1 VGVGVHPKPPREADD
16 SYERS
21 RRAAFLRGPSV
32 KRCVQTFELDL
43 KDQFGRLIVEGQM
56 NADRD
61 GSVDTLNEFQ
71 QRHLRISCQYVDKLL
86 CEIESILNSSGS
98 KSAFPRYISQ
108 VSPASRRTIEDYI
121 ARIRAQL
128 IRILDGQDIQ
138 REKPDIPDIRAIS
151 VILGSVDIAVD
162 ELKPKDMRGYGEVP
176 ESVALDLNGI
186 VGELRGLVSRLN
198 RYVLEGQGQDLRS
211 RLQRLERTSNEL
223 DLLNRIESVVT
234 RRGLVEFRSPIAA
247 ILDRVE
253 DKSFEIAVFGRVSSG
268 KSSLLNGILGSD
280 ILPVGVTPITA
291 VPTRIR
297 YAPARCIAVWFAER
311 SPQTYEVDQLAEFAT
326 EQRNPGNTKHV
337 TRIVLSLPAERLR
350 EGVTF
355 VDTPGL
361 GSLATSGAAET
372 LAYLPRCDLGVV
384 LIDGG
389 TTLAPEDLRTIEI
402 LQEAAIP
409 VHVLLSKADL
419 LAPSDR
425 ERMIAY
431 VKEHISSECG
441 LDLPVHPVSAM
452 ANHRAMLDEWFQAE
466 ILPLYA
472 RAQELKAA
480 SLRRKIGALRESVIA
495 ALKVSVQRE
504 HGGTAHDEQ
513 RLRDVEAKL
522 RQATGKIE
530 ELRMTVDRELDVL
543 PYAGRRVLGYV
554 AAQMTSGSGEKPASG
569 DTTVRGMVVSTVH
582 DLTSSF
588 HKRLQELAISCET
601 QLRAVASELGFS
613 NLPAEHEFE
622 ALVRAEPIFDLPQ
635 DIEVPRSKVDSLFG
649 ARFASKRL
657 AQHLTDRI
665 GHALDESLATYG
677 GLLRN
682 WVMSVLNQ
690 QKRAFDAYADS
701 YRAHVERN
709 LALGTSEAS
718 EMEGVAEDLKLLGE
732 GAVAFA

>member
-1 VGVGVHPKPPREADD
+1 
-16 SYERS
+16 
-21 RRAAFLRGPSV
+21 
-32 KRCVQTFELDL
+32 
-43 KDQFGRLIVEGQM
+43 M
-56 NADRD
+56 NAERG
-61 GSVDTLNEFQ
+61 GSGDALNEFQ
-71 QRHLRISCQYVDKLL
+71 QRHLRVSCQYVDKLL
-86 CEIESILNSSGS
+86 SEIESILNSSAT
-98 KSAFPRYISQ
+98 KSAFPRYVSQ
-108 VSPASRRTIEDYI
+108 ISPANRRTIEDYI

-128 IRILDGQDIQ
+128 IRILDGQHIQ
-138 REKPDIPDIRAIS
+138 REKADIPDIRAIS
-151 VILGSVDIAVD
+151 VTLGSIDIAID
-162 ELKPKDMRGYGEVP
+162 ELKPKNMRGYGEVP
-176 ESVALDLNGI
+176 ETAALDLNGI
-186 VGELRGLVSRLN
+186 VGELQGLVSRLN

-211 RLQRLERTSNEL
+211 RLQRLERTSNEF
-223 DLLNRIESVVT
+223 DLLSRIESVVT
-234 RRGLVEFRSPIAA
+234 KRGLVEFRSPITA

-297 YAPARCIAVWFAER
+297 YASSRSIAVWFAER
-311 SPQTYEVDQLAEFAT
+311 SPQTYEADQLAEFAT
-326 EQRNPGNTKHV
+326 EQRNPGNRKHV
-337 TRIVLSLPAERLR
+337 TRIVLSLPADRLR

-389 TTLAPEDLRTIEI
+389 TTLAPEDLRTIEM
-402 LQEAAIP
+402 LQEAATP
-409 VHVLLSKADL
+409 AHVLLSKADL
-419 LAPSDR
+419 LAPTDR
-425 ERMIAY
+425 ERMLGY
-431 VKEHISSECG
+431 VKEHIAAECG

-452 ANHRAMLDEWFQAE
+452 ASHRAMLDEWFQTE

-504 HGGTAHDEQ
+504 HGETAHDERQ
-513 RLRDVEAKL
+513 LRDAEARL

-543 PYAGRRVLGYV
+543 AYAGRQILDYV
-554 AAQMTSGSGEKPASG
+554 AAQMTSGSAEKPGSG
-569 DTTVRGMVVSTVH
+569 DTTVRGMVVNAVH

-588 HKRLQELAISCET
+588 HKRLHELAVSCGAE
-601 QLRAVASELGFS
+601 LRAVASALALA
-613 NLPAEHEFE
+613 NLPAENEFE
-622 ALVRAEPIFDLPQ
+622 ALIRAEPIFDLPQ
-635 DIEVPRSKVDSLFG
+635 DIEVPRSKIDSLFG
-649 ARFASKRL
+649 ARFASKRV
-657 AQHLTDRI
+657 AQHLAEKI
-665 GHALDESLATYG
+665 GPEVDQSLATYA
-677 GLLRN
+677 GLLRS
-682 WVMSVLNQ
+682 WVISVLNQ
-690 QKRAFDAYADS
+690 LKRAFDGYADS

-709 LALGTSEAS
+709 LATRKLGADEVG
-718 EMEGVAEDLKLLGE
+718 GVAEDLKLLGE

>member
-1 VGVGVHPKPPREADD
+1 MYTNGR
-16 SYERS
+16 
-21 RRAAFLRGPSV
+21 
-32 KRCVQTFELDL
+32 TDL
-43 KDQFGRLIVEGQM
+43 TNQFGRFIVEGQM
-56 NADRD
+56 NADRG
-61 GSVDTLNEFQ
+61 GSADTLNEFQ
-71 QRHLRISCQYVDKLL
+71 QRHLRVSCQYIDKLL
-86 CEIESILNSSGS
+86 SEIESILNSSSS
-98 KSAFPRYISQ
+98 KAAFPRYISQ

-128 IRILDGQDIQ
+128 IRILDGQHIQ

-151 VILGSVDIAVD
+151 VTLGSVDIAVE

-186 VGELRGLVSRLN
+186 VGELQGLVSRLN

-223 DLLNRIESVVT
+223 DLLNRIESVIT
-234 RRGLVEFRSPIAA
+234 KRGLVEFRSPIAA

-253 DKSFEIAVFGRVSSG
+253 EKSFEIAVFGRVSSG

-291 VPTRIR
+291 VPTRIK
-297 YAPARCIAVWFAER
+297 YAPARSIAVWFAER
-311 SPQTYEVDQLAEFAT
+311 SPQTYEVDQLAEFAA

-389 TTLAPEDLRTIEI
+389 TTLAPEDLRTIET

-419 LAPSDR
+419 LGPADR
-425 ERMIAY
+425 EQMIAY
-431 VKEHISSECG
+431 VKEHISVECG

-452 ANHRAMLDEWFQAE
+452 PNHRAMLDEWFQGE

-472 RAQELKAA
+472 RAQELRAA

-504 HGGTAHDEQ
+504 HGESAHDEQ
-513 RLRDVEAKL
+513 RLRDVEARL

-543 PYAGRRVLGYV
+543 PDVGRQVLDYV
-554 AAQMTSGSGEKPASG
+554 AAQMTSGSREKPASD
-569 DTTVRGMVVSTVH
+569 DTTVRGMVVNAVH

-588 HKRLQELAISCET
+588 HKRLQELAISCGTE
-601 QLRAVASELGFS
+601 LRAVASELGLS
-613 NLPAEHEFE
+613 NVPAEHEFE

-635 DIEVPRSKVDSLFG
+635 DIEVPRSKVHSLFG
-649 ARFASKRL
+649 ARFASKRM
-657 AQHLTDRI
+657 AQHLSEKI
-665 GHALDESLATYG
+665 GPALDQSLATYG
-677 GLLRN
+677 GLLRS
-682 WVMSVLNQ
+682 WVISVLNQ
-690 QKRAFDAYADS
+690 LKRAFDGYADS

-709 LALGTSEAS
+709 LATGNSGAGEV
-718 EMEGVAEDLKLLGE
+718 EGVIEDLKLLGE
-732 GAVAFA
+732 GAVAVA

>member
-1 VGVGVHPKPPREADD
+1 MYANDRTD
-16 SYERS
+16 
-21 RRAAFLRGPSV
+21 F
-32 KRCVQTFELDL
+32 TN
-43 KDQFGRLIVEGQM
+43 QFGRLIVEGQM
-56 NADRD
+56 NAESG
-61 GSVDTLNEFQ
+61 GSADTLNEYQ
-71 QRHLRISCQYVDKLL
+71 QRHLRVSCQHVDKLL
-86 CEIESILNSSGS
+86 SEIESVLNSSVS
-98 KSAFPRYISQ
+98 NSAFPRYIAQ
-108 VSPASRRTIEDYI
+108 ISPAHRRTIEDYI

-128 IRILDGQDIQ
+128 MRILDGQHIQ
-138 REKPDIPDIRAIS
+138 REKADIPDIRAIS
-151 VILGSVDIAVD
+151 VTLGSIDIAVD
-162 ELKPKDMRGYGEVP
+162 ELKPKNMRGYGEVP
-176 ESVALDLNGI
+176 EAAALDLNGI
-186 VGELRGLVSRLN
+186 VGELQGLVSRLN

-211 RLQRLERTSNEL
+211 RLQRLERTSNEF

-253 DKSFEIAVFGRVSSG
+253 DESFEIAVFGRVSSG

-291 VPTRIR
+291 VPTRIT
-297 YAPARCIAVWFAER
+297 YAPSRSMAVWFAER
-311 SPQTYEVDQLAEFAT
+311 SPQTYEADQLAEFAT
-326 EQRNPGNTKHV
+326 EQRNPGNRKHV

-389 TTLAPEDLRTIEI
+389 TTLAPEDLRTIEL

-431 VKEHISSECG
+431 VKEHISAECG

-452 ANHRAMLDEWFQAE
+452 ASHRAMLDEWFQTK

-480 SLRRKIGALRESVIA
+480 SLKRKIGALRDTVIA

-504 HGGTAHDEQ
+504 HGKSAHDEK
-513 RLRDVEAKL
+513 RLREVEARL

-530 ELRMTVDRELDVL
+530 ELRTVVDRELDVL
-543 PYAGRRVLGYV
+543 PYAGQQILDYV
-554 AAQMTSGSGEKPASG
+554 AGQMTSEGSGEKPASG
-569 DTTVRGMVVSTVH
+569 ATAVRGMVMNAVH

-588 HKRLQELAISCET
+588 HKRLHELAVSCGAE
-601 QLRAVASELGFS
+601 LRAVASELDQS
-613 NLPAEHEFE
+613 NMPAENEFE
-622 ALVRAEPIFDLPQ
+622 AFVRAEPIFDLPQ
-635 DIEVPRSKVDSLFG
+635 DIEVPRSKADSFFG
-649 ARFASKRL
+649 ARFASKRM
-657 AQHLTDRI
+657 AQHLTEKI
-665 GHALDESLATYG
+665 GPALDQSLATYG
-677 GLLRN
+677 GLLRS
-682 WVMSVLNQ
+682 WVISVVNQ
-690 QKRAFDAYADS
+690 LKRAFDAYADS

-709 LALGTSEAS
+709 LATGNSGAGEV
-718 EMEGVAEDLKLLGE
+718 EGVAEDLKLLGE